1 MAAQSDG
8 DRDLIE
14 RRENI
19 RLLNDET
26 SMKLKKQVYLNYRQV
41 CFLKIGLNPAAADKE
56 TSAASITGK
65 YASWLK

>member
-41 CFLKIGLNPAAADKE
+41 RKINCF
-56 TSAASITGK
+56 S
-65 YASWLK
+65 

>member
-41 CFLKIGLNPAAADKE
+41 RKINCFSYKITNELFSGTPNIFSQIVE
-56 TSAASITGK
+56 
-65 YASWLK
+65 